1 MILAFRYTIGY
12 DRPVEKTT
20 VSRRF
25 PGGAVSGRFPGGAV
39 SRHSPGGAVSRHSP
53 GGAVSRPC
61 LSNGGRSPRHR
72 LRSIPRQAIACGET
86 FGGANGRP
94 AGRRLDEGLGIS
106 QAGVSRQS
114 SGGAVAQPGRGYGA

>member
-25 PGGAVSGRFPGGAV
+25 PGGAVS
-39 SRHSPGGAVSRHSP
+39 RHSL

-61 LSNGGRSPRHR
+61 LSNGDRSPRHR
-72 LRSIPRQAIACGET
+72 SRSIPRQAIACGET

-106 QAGVSRQS
+106 QAGRVSRHS